1 MPIDTTHAEYRARAD
16 QWTRCRDAFA
26 GGDAVKQATTRYL
39 PMLDSQTPDEYDAY
53 RLRALWYGATART
66 VEGLTGAVTRKDPKF
81 DVPDAMLSHLDDIT
95 LTGQPLTIFTKC
107 LFIDLL
113 QTGRVGVLLD
123 RPGHEDPAKLDST
136 RPYWTTYCAE
146 QILNWRTT
154 VENGKQILT
163 MVVLKES
170 YEAIDPDDM
179 FETEC
184 KDRYRVLLMDGGIYT
199 QHVYTKVD
207 GGDGYLIEEVRPTF
221 RGKPL
226 DFIPFC
232 FFGIKGL
239 ESCPE
244 KPPLLDLADVNFSHY
259 RSSADLEHGRHF
271 TALPTPWIAGFPKD
285 TKLRIGSTIAWVSAD
300 PQAHAGMLEF
310 TGQGLG
316 ALEKAMESKE
326 RLMAVLGA
334 RMLEEQKP
342 SVEAAATLTQRY
354 SGERSTLQSMAIV
367 VGLGLTQVLRW
378 HALWMGIKDT
388 DKINAELNSDFMATP
403 MTGPELTALFQVYQG
418 GGISYETWYWN
429 LQRGEVARPD
439 VEAEDEE
446 ALIEEEQAQRL
457 IEEVNAM
464 ANGDGNQNEDLNDED
479 NARQSAVA

>member
-1 MPIDTTHAEYRARAD
+1 MPIETTHTEYTQRSD
-16 QWTRCRDAFA
+16 QWRRCRDAFA
-26 GGDAVKQATTRYL
+26 GGDAVKAQGTRYL
-39 PMLDSQTPDEYDAY
+39 PRLDSQTPDEYDAY
-53 RLRALWYGATART
+53 VLRALWYGATART

-123 RPGHEDPAKLDST
+123 RPGEADPAKADST

-146 QILNWRTT
+146 QIINWRTT
-154 VENGKQILT
+154 VENGKQILV
-163 MVVLKES
+163 MVVLKEF
-170 YEAIDPDDM
+170 YEQVDDDDM
-179 FETEC
+179 FETESQE
-184 KDRYRVLLMDGGIYT
+184 RYRVLLMDSGTYI
-199 QHVYTKVD
+199 QHVYTKAKD
-207 GGDGYLIEEVRPTF
+207 SEEYTIEEIRPTF
-221 RGKPL
+221 RGMPL

-239 ESCPE
+239 EPCPE

-285 TKLRIGSTIAWVSAD
+285 TKLRIGSTVAWVSSD

-310 TGQGLG
+310 TGQGLN

-342 SVEAAATLTQRY
+342 SVEAAATLMQRY

-378 HALWMGIKDT
+378 HATWMGIKDT

-446 ALIEEEQAQRL
+446 ALIEEESAKRL

-464 ANGDGNQNEDLNDED
+464 ANGNGNEDED
-479 NARQSAVA
+479 LSKQDSTRQSAVA